1 MTKTIL
7 TMCVLLLASSCFAQ
21 TEPPK
26 EGIPAVVEGSN
37 NFAIDLYAKLA
48 KDKGNVFF
56 SPSSINTA
64 LAMAYA
70 GTAGDTAKQ
79 MAKTLH
85 FSLPAEKLHPAFA
98 DLLKI
103 LNTPPLVGKGKDRKP
118 AYQLSVTN
126 ALWGQKNFPFK
137 PDFTQLLNKS
147 YEAGLRE
154 LDFAQ
159 SDAARKTINDWVAKQ
174 TKDKIKDLIPEG
186 VLNGDTRLVLTNAI
200 YFKSKWA
207 TEFVKASTGN
217 GHFKLLTGKEVD
229 VPLMYQKSELPYMEN
244 DDLQL
249 LELPYVH
256 NEASMVIL
264 LPKKADGLANVEK
277 QLSVANLNKWL
288 KAKKA
293 TPVMASVPK
302 FTFTIE
308 TMLAD
313 TLKNMG
319 MTDAFDPAKADMSG
333 VTGDKRLFISHVIH
347 KAFVAVD
354 EEGTEA
360 AAATAEPE
368 TLGIDENTKTFYADH
383 PFVFFIRHNSTGE
396 ILFMGRLVNPQG
408 VWREGPSKMK
418 L

>member
-26 EGIPAVVEGSN
+26 EGIPAIVEGSN

-98 DLLKI
+98 DLLK
-103 LNTPPLVGKGKDRKP
+103 NTQHP
-118 AYQLSVTN
+118 AAGREREGQKARLSTLVTN

-147 YEAGLRE
+147 YEAGLSE

-186 VLNGDTRLVLTNAI
+186 RHLRRD
-200 YFKSKWA
+200 
-207 TEFVKASTGN
+207 KAGSDQR
-217 GHFKLLTGKEVD
+217 HLLQE
-229 VPLMYQKSELPYMEN
+229 
-244 DDLQL
+244 
-249 LELPYVH
+249 
-256 NEASMVIL
+256 
-264 LPKKADGLANVEK
+264 
-277 QLSVANLNKWL
+277 
-288 KAKKA
+288 
-293 TPVMASVPK
+293 
-302 FTFTIE
+302 
-308 TMLAD
+308 
-313 TLKNMG
+313 
-319 MTDAFDPAKADMSG
+319 
-333 VTGDKRLFISHVIH
+333 
-347 KAFVAVD
+347 
-354 EEGTEA
+354 
-360 AAATAEPE
+360 
-368 TLGIDENTKTFYADH
+368 
-383 PFVFFIRHNSTGE
+383 
-396 ILFMGRLVNPQG
+396 
-408 VWREGPSKMK
+408 
-418 L
+418 